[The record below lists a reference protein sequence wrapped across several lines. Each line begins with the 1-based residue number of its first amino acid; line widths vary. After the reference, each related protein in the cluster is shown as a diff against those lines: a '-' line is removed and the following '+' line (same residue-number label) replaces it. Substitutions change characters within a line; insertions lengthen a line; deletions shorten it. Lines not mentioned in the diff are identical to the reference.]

1 MKHKT
6 TQNVVYYTDNKFCVV
21 PYSLVFLAGHKL
33 GGFGPTRYNIYFD
46 GYNFG
51 EFFFLHQKSIVSLF
65 LIAQK

>member
-1 MKHKT
+1 MWYIIQT
-6 TQNVVYYTDNKFCVV
+6 INFALYRIAWF
-21 PYSLVFLAGHKL
+21 FLAGHKL